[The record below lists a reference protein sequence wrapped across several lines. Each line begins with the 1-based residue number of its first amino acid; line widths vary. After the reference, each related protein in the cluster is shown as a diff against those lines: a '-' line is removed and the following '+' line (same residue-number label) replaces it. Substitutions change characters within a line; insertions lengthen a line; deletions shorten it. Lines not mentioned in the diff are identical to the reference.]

1 MLEKDLIVH
10 CAPTL
15 AGIKCAGLFNHYYAS
30 PNGAIKELSGISQK
44 LSAKGVQ
51 IEALTW
57 RKEAVLIY
65 LYRPTL
71 VERQLRKPGVREL
84 LQKYDY
90 PSEGI
95 TEYLQ
100 QLKKRIRENQ
110 CFPHEIGIF
119 LGYPLEDVIGFIENR
134 GKNCKY
140 CGFWKVYCNEEETK
154 KYFTR
159 LEKCNSIY
167 SQIFAAGRSLIEMTV
182 VA

>member
-1 MLEKDLIVH
+1 M
-10 CAPTL
+10 
-15 AGIKCAGLFNHYYAS
+15 
-30 PNGAIKELSGISQK
+30 
-44 LSAKGVQ
+44 
-51 IEALTW
+51 
-57 RKEAVLIY
+57 
-65 LYRPTL
+65 YRPTL
-71 VERQLRKPGVREL
+71 LERQLRKPGVREL

-95 TEYLQ
+95 TECLQ
-100 QLKKRIRENQ
+100 QLKKRIWESQ

-119 LGYPLEDVIGFIENR
+119 LGYPLEDVTGFIENQ

-167 SQIFAAGRSLIEMTV
+167 SQIFAAGRSLVEMTV